1 MNTSKCSLCD
11 KTIIYN
17 KWTNTGKFC
26 DNKCQAKFRTN
37 IQNESNKKLLLEG
50 RLTLRSTIKKT
61 LLYMGKE
68 HKCDIC
74 GITDWLDK
82 PISMV
87 LDHIN
92 GKANDNSIDNLRFL
106 CHNCDSQ
113 SDHYKGRNK
122 GNGRKSLG
130 LI

>member
-1 MNTSKCSLCD
+1 MSKSTCLYCSKL
-11 KTIIYN
+11 IEYN
-17 KWTNTGKFC
+17 KWHTTGKFC
-26 DNKCQAKFRTN
+26 NNKCQANLRSEQ
-37 IQNESNKKLLLEG
+37 QNKINKELLLEG
-50 RLTLRSTIKKT
+50 KLTLRKIIKKT

-74 GITDWLDK
+74 SLTEWMGK

-92 GKANDNSIDNLRFL
+92 GKANDNSIGNLRFL

-113 SDHYKGRNK
+113 SDHYKGRNR